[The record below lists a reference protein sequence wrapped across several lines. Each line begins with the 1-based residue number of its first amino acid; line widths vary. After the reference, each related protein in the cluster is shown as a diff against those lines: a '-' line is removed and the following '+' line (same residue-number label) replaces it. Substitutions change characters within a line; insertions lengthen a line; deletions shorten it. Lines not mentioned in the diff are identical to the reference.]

1 MLFAALYG
9 RLFSHTNNASF
20 EAFLLCKLTKEHA
33 MQYRFAGW
41 PIAGCPSESLLD
53 RITRK
58 LRAGWKRLGEILNQ
72 PGVPRHDH
80 YAC

>member
-1 MLFAALYG
+1 
-9 RLFSHTNNASF
+9 
-20 EAFLLCKLTKEHA
+20 
-33 MQYRFAGW
+33 MQYCFAGW

-58 LRAGWKRLGEILNQ
+58 LRTGWKRLGEIVNQ